1 MAVDSSGSLLTIVV
15 PMQAADLDEVMVIEW
30 ESFTT
35 PWSRDAFLAEM
46 EGNRFA
52 RFWVSRSAQP
62 AGRVIGYLAAWIIY
76 EELRIQNVAVASAWR
91 RRGVAGD
98 LLRHA
103 LQAGQDG
110 GCLEAVLEVRP
121 GNQAALALYRRFGF
135 QPAGRRAGYYGD
147 TGEDALL
154 LSRSLVAEAG

>member
-1 MAVDSSGSLLTIVV
+1 
-15 PMQAADLDEVMVIEW
+15 MQAADLDQVLVIEE

-35 PWSRDAFLAEM
+35 PWSRDSFLAEM

-52 RFWVSRSAQP
+52 RFWVSLSASP
-62 AGRVIGYLAAWIIY
+62 ARQVTGYLAAWIIY
-76 EELRIQNVAVASAWR
+76 EELRIQNVAVAPAR
-91 RRGVAGD
+91 RRQGIAGF

-103 LQAGQDG
+103 LEAGRAA

-121 GNQAALALYRRFGF
+121 GNRSALALYRRFAF
-135 QPAGRRAGYYGD
+135 EPAGRRTGYYTD

-154 LSRSLVAEAG
+154 LSRLLTDEFG